1 MPVSLPRSQT
11 KFHVLAHIEHR
22 DVATNTTFI
31 PSVIL
36 GECQHQLT

>member
-1 MPVSLPRSQT
+1 MPVSLPCSQT
-11 KFHVLAHIEHR
+11 KCNMLAHIEHR
-22 DVATNTTFI
+22 DVGTNTTFI